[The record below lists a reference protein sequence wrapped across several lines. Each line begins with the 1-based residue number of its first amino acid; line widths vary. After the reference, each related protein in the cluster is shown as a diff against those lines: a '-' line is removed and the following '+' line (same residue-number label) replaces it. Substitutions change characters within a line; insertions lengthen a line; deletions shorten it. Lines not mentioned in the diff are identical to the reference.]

1 MGYIL
6 KVEEVNF
13 MHTQNISLMRV
24 GILNITI
31 FVMALKTDPLNVRQG
46 PSECLFLYI
55 VNDAKW
61 T

>member
-1 MGYIL
+1 
-6 KVEEVNF
+6 

-61 T
+61 A